1 MDIFDQA
8 RNKASYYLLK
18 ELNLEG
24 YKELRHPTGS
34 LFHKVNQ
41 NGLADKAIIITVHV
55 EPNIGSEYKFRRT
68 DSLEFQDLL
77 ERSYEIWCYHYYFD
91 ETLQEPTVEKNQVT
105 STYDILEFWD
115 NHGISYKADKPDSE
129 S

>member
-8 RNKASYYLLK
+8 TNKASDCLLT

-24 YKELRHPTGS
+24 YKELRHPLGS

-41 NGLADKAIIITVHV
+41 DGLADKAIIITVHV
-55 EPNIGSEYKFRRT
+55 EPDIGSGYKFRRT

-77 ERSYEIWCYHYYFD
+77 ERGYEIWCYHYYFN
-91 ETLQEPTVEKNQVT
+91 ETLQDHNLEKIQVT
-105 STYDILEFWD
+105 SAYNILKFWD
-115 NHGISYKADKPDSE
+115 SHDVSYEGDEPDSG